1 MGCVQFDSAVCTLF
15 ARLYGSQYGEGVQ
28 QRYCVFLMQWHFSFQ
43 GSKMNLLS
51 GSSKETLTTK

>member
-28 QRYCVFLMQWHFSFQ
+28 QRYCVFLMQ
-43 GSKMNLLS
+43 
-51 GSSKETLTTK
+51 